1 VFVGTSWV
9 KPETSAAIGA
19 MIAAIGSIGAAV
31 AAAVALYFNKRSA
44 QELIARPT
52 LPKSISEGITVWSS
66 PDIRSQSGRL

>member
-31 AAAVALYFNKRSA
+31 AAAVALYLNKRSA
-44 QELIARPT
+44 QAADRAADAPE
-52 LPKSISEGITVWSS
+52 EH
-66 PDIRSQSGRL
+66 Q

>member
-44 QELIARPT
+44 QAADRAVDAPE
-52 LPKSISEGITVWSS
+52 EH
-66 PDIRSQSGRL
+66 Q